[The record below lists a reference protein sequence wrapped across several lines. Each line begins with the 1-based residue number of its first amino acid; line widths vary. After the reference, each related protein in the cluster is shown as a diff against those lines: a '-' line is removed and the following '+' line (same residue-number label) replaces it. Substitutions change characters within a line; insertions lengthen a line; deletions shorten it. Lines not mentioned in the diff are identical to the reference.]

1 MSNNKEDEPTM
12 IGLVYTGNWFE
23 LLTEWAK
30 VIGEEKEKRKIIK
43 NE

>member
-1 MSNNKEDEPTM
+1 MNNKTEEEP
-12 IGLVYTGNWFE
+12 IFRGIVYTGNWFE

-30 VIGEEKEKRKIIK
+30 ALEEKNKK